1 MIYDSPSPILF
12 PPLLLCLLL
21 VFLIYHLRL
30 KLGRLVSGS
39 QGHST
44 PGAAPGLESRLI
56 SQLRADISINLYA
69 GRAR

>member
-1 MIYDSPSPILF
+1 MTVLLALSLS
-12 PPLLLCLLL
+12 PPLLI
-21 VFLIYHLRL
+21 FLIYHLRL

-56 SQLRADISINLYA
+56 SQLRTDISINLHA